1 MYINFSSS
9 PLCLSELSYCGFAL
23 LKSSL
28 LEEMTEIRR
37 QMAAGRCFVIVG
49 RWLELYDVE
58 SFVVG
63 LSVWIVASVCE
74 V

>member
-1 MYINFSSS
+1 M
-9 PLCLSELSYCGFAL
+9 AL

-28 LEEMTEIRR
+28 LEEMSEIRR
-37 QMAAGRCFVIVG
+37 PMAAGRCFIVILG
-49 RWLELYDVE
+49 GWLQLPCVDVE

-63 LSVWIVASVCE
+63 LSVWIVGSVRK